1 MGQQWPA
8 TGTGALAVADLG
20 GTARGLSPFGGVAIS
35 PPQSRQVVD
44 PQVEGNY
51 TKEVLTLLQKL

>member
-1 MGQQWPA
+1 M
-8 TGTGALAVADLG
+8 GTGALAIADLG
-20 GTARGLSPFGGVAIS
+20 GAARGLSPFGGVAIS

-51 TKEVLTLLQKL
+51 TKEVLTLLQKF